1 MTARN
6 DTREPGA
13 YLHRP
18 SDRLDSLLLFADFD
32 LGSAMKRLLKW
43 LLSLVALAIVVAGV
57 FFIHIWYFKPAKI
70 DWFYGRVFGQFALQ
84 SPEML
89 SNMRILPPW
98 ADFYSDKFDDA
109 SPAHDAEMAAMVKA
123 NVDTLHRYDRASFDP
138 NAALSYDVLDYFLSI
153 QVEGDKFRD
162 HDFPVNQLEGIQS
175 SLPNFM
181 ATTHQVNN
189 RHDADAYIAR
199 LDKFPLKFSQVLE
212 GLKLRESKGVI
223 PPQFTVEE
231 VITQMQGFI
240 EKPAKE
246 NMLYASFKEKLDK
259 VPADQI
265 DDASRSALL
274 AGVEGSI
281 DKNVYPAYRSLID
294 YFKALQPKAQGNF
307 GAWHLPDG
315 DAYYAWCVR
324 MHTTTDMTPEQ
335 VHTLGLAEVARISGE
350 MDAILKDKG
359 LVNGTIGSRVQQLA
373 HAPDETFPNTPD
385 GKKAMLAEYQAILDE
400 VNKGLDGTFDVRP
413 KLGVEVKA
421 VPEFAEKTA
430 PGAYYEPGS
439 FDGTRPGAFFANMRD
454 TNETPK
460 FAMRTLAYHEGI
472 PGHHF
477 QISVAQELQGVPF
490 FRRVLPFTAYTEGWA
505 LYAERLAYEL
515 GFEKDP
521 LDNLGRL
528 RDEMMRA
535 VRLVVDSGIHYKHW
549 SREQAIQYMMDNTG
563 MAESDV
569 TAEIERYFVDP
580 GQALAYKAGML
591 KILELREKA
600 KQALGPKFT
609 LAEFH
614 DQVLTHGA
622 LPLALLER
630 VIDDWIA
637 QKKAG

>member
-1 MTARN
+1 
-6 DTREPGA
+6 
-13 YLHRP
+13 
-18 SDRLDSLLLFADFD
+18 
-32 LGSAMKRLLKW
+32 MKSLLKW
-43 LLSLVALAIVVAGV
+43 LLRLVALAIVLAAA
-57 FFIHIWYFKPAKI
+57 FFVHVWYFKPAKI

-84 SPEML
+84 SPELL

-98 ADFYSDKFDDA
+98 LDFYSDDLDDA
-109 SPAHDAEMAAMVKA
+109 SPAHEVAMADMIKSD
-123 NVDTLHRYDRASFDP
+123 VDTLHRYDRAAMDR
-138 NAALSYDVLDYFLSI
+138 NGQLSYDVLDYFLTI
-153 QVEGDKFRD
+153 QVEGDRFRD
-162 HDFPVNQLEGIQS
+162 HDFPVNQLSGIQS
-175 SLPNFM
+175 SLPSFM
-181 ATTHQVNN
+181 AQTHQVNDK
-189 RHDADAYIAR
+189 HDADAYIAR
-199 LDKFPLKFSQVLE
+199 LDKFPKKFAEIVE
-212 GLKLRESKGVI
+212 GLKLREEKGVI

-231 VITQMQGFI
+231 VLAQMQGFI
-240 EKPAKE
+240 GKPAKE
-246 NMLYASFKEKLDK
+246 NMLYTSFKEKLDK
-259 VPADQI
+259 IAADRLDQSTR
-265 DDASRSALL
+265 DALL
-274 AGVEGSI
+274 ARVETSI
-281 DKNVYPAYRSLID
+281 DKSVYPAYRQLID
-294 YFKALQPKAQGNF
+294 YFTTLQPKAQGNF

-335 VHTLGLAEVARISGE
+335 VHTLGVAEVTRISAE

-359 LVNGTIGSRVQQLA
+359 LTEGTIGARVQQLA
-373 HAPDETFPNTPD
+373 HAPDATFPNTPD
-385 GKKAMLAEYQAILDE
+385 GKSAMLKQYQAILDE
-400 VNKGLDGTFDVRP
+400 VNKGLDGAFDVRP
-413 KLGVEVKA
+413 KLGVEVKP

-439 FDGTRPGAFFANMRD
+439 FDGSRPGAFFANMRD
-454 TNETPK
+454 TTETPK

-477 QISVAQELQGVPF
+477 QISIAQELQGVPF
-490 FRRVLPFTAYTEGWA
+490 FRRVLPFTAYAEGWA

-549 SREQAIQYMMDNTG
+549 TREQAISYMMDNTG

-600 KQALGPKFT
+600 KQALGPKFV

-630 VIDDWIA
+630 VIGDWIK
-637 QKKAG
+637 QKQAG